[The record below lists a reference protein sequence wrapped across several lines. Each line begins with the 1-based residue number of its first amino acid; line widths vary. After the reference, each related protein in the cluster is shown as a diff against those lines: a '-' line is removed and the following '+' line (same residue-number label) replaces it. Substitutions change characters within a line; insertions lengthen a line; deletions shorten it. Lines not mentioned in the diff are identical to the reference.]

1 MTTIVQIT
9 PEIGPG
15 TGVGAVAWH
24 LEQEWQHQG
33 IDVRRFTLDEAGGA
47 WLPSPR
53 GGLTGRLALIARVVW
68 FSTVGTHRARGYLRA
83 HPDQRSVCHNDA
95 VTGDVYVN
103 HGLVEAAMRARGHH
117 LLRMARNPLHLF
129 TTARDRRRYS
139 RAGSHRLVV
148 NLVTDEE
155 RLLREIHPHL
165 AIPTVVIGNG
175 VDVDRFRP
183 PTEPER
189 QVARDE
195 LGLGPDDRMVLFIGN
210 EFGRKG
216 LPVLV
221 DAVRRLGPGVR
232 LVVVGGTADMVA
244 AESARPSSVALGDR
258 LHFAGAHPD
267 PRPWLHAADVLA
279 MPSAYESYG
288 LVVLE
293 ALACG
298 VPVVATPTGCVP
310 DLVADGVNGAVV
322 EATADALARGLQ
334 GVLALD
340 RTAVRAAARETAE
353 RHSWAM
359 VARRYLDVLTDLP
372 PAGDVRTGVHGVA
385 R

>member
-15 TGVGAVAWH
+15 TGVGAVAYH
-24 LEQEWQHQG
+24 LESEWRRQG
-33 IDVRRFTLDEAGGA
+33 VDVRRFTLSEAGGA
-47 WLPSPR
+47 WLPEPR
-53 GGLTGRLALIARVVW
+53 GGLTGRLALIGRVVW
-68 FSTVGTHRARGYLRA
+68 FSTVGTHRARRYLRA

-95 VTGDVYVN
+95 VVGDVYVN

-117 LLRMARNPLHLF
+117 RLRMVRNPLHLF
-129 TTARDRRRYS
+129 TTARDRWRYS
-139 RAGSHRLVV
+139 RVGTHRLVV

-155 RLLREIHPHL
+155 RLLRELHPRL
-165 AIPTVVIGNG
+165 ALPTVVIGNG
-175 VDVDRFRP
+175 VDVDRYRP
-183 PTEPER
+183 PTGPER
-189 QVARDE
+189 QAARDE
-195 LGLGPDDRMVLFIGN
+195 LGLGPDERMVLFIGN

-216 LPVLV
+216 LPLLV
-221 DAVRRLGPGVR
+221 DAVRLLGPGVR
-232 LVVVGGTADMVA
+232 LVVVGGTPDLVA
-244 AESARPSSVALGDR
+244 AEAGRPSSVALGER

-267 PRPWLHAADVLA
+267 PRSWLHAADALA

-298 VPVVATPTGCVP
+298 VPVVATRTGCVP
-310 DLVADGVNGAVV
+310 DVVVEGVNGAVV
-322 EATADALARGLQ
+322 DATAEALARGLTQ
-334 GVLALD
+334 VLALD
-340 RTAVRAAARETAE
+340 PSTAGPAARETAE
-353 RHSWAM
+353 QHSWAM

-372 PAGDVRTGVHGVA
+372 PAGDVQSGVHGVA

>member
-15 TGVGAVAWH
+15 TGVGAVAHH
-24 LEQEWQHQG
+24 LEQEWRRLG
-33 IDVRRFTLDEAGGA
+33 VDVRRLTLTEVCGA
-47 WLPSPR
+47 WIPTPS

-68 FSTVGTHRARGYLRA
+68 FSTEGTRRARRYLEA
-83 HPDQRSVCHNDA
+83 HPDYLSICHNDA
-95 VTGDVYVN
+95 LAGDVYVN

-117 LLRMARNPLHLF
+117 WLRMARNPLHLF
-129 TTARDRRRYS
+129 TTTRDRLRYS
-139 RAGSHRLVV
+139 RAGTHRLVV
-148 NLVTDEE
+148 NLVTDED
-155 RLLREIHPHL
+155 RLLRESYPRL

-175 VDVDRFRP
+175 VDVERFRP
-183 PTEPER
+183 PTDAGR
-189 QVARDE
+189 SVARRG
-195 LGLGPDDRMVLFIGN
+195 LRLGPDDRMVLFIGN

-221 DAVRRLGPGVR
+221 DAMASLPPEVH
-232 LVVVGGTADMVA
+232 LVVVGGTLDMISS
-244 AESARPSSVALGDR
+244 ESAREAAAVLGDR
-258 LHFAGAHPD
+258 LHFAGTHPD

-310 DLVADGVNGAVV
+310 DVVVEGVNGAVV
-322 EATADALARGLQ
+322 EATADGLARGLKR
-334 GVLALD
+334 VLALD
-340 RTAVRAAARETAE
+340 PLTVRVAAREGAE
-353 RHSWAM
+353 RHSWTM
-359 VARRYLDVLTDLP
+359 VARRYLDVLTELRSARDLS
-372 PAGDVRTGVHGVA
+372 ANVGGA
-385 R
+385 Q